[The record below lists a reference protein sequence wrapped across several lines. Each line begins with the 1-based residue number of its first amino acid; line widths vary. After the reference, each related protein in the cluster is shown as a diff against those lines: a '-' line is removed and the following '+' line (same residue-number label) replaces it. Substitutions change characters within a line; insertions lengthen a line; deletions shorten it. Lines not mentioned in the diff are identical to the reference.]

1 MAGQPGAGG
10 RAGKRGDDGAFA
22 HGQDI
27 ADALGVRRQ
36 RTDRIMHIAGF
47 AARTWDFGYQAR
59 GLPTPDVQFRF
70 DLTAPSDKVWTF
82 GPEEAEQRISGPAV
96 DFCLLATRRRHR
108 DDLAVTA
115 LGDDAEAWLD
125 IAQLPRTENELMSA
139 CTADC
144 RLLATRG
151 YQDQLVLAL

>member
-1 MAGQPGAGG
+1 VLASAGMMEL
-10 RAGKRGDDGAFA
+10 FA

-70 DLTAPSDKVWTF
+70 DLTAPSGKVWTF

-96 DFCLLATRRRHR
+96 EFCLLATRRRHR
-108 DDLAVTA
+108 ADLAVTA
-115 LGDDAEAWLD
+115 VGDDAEAWLD
-125 IAQLPRTENELMSA
+125 IAQCYRGPAGPGRERGQF
-139 CTADC
+139 AD
-144 RLLATRG
+144 
-151 YQDQLVLAL
+151 